1 MNQPRLAQV
10 LREEASHWWVRLDS
24 GELGDAER
32 EAFEAW
38 RAQSPAHRAA
48 FAEICAL
55 WGELDALK
63 PRFVP
68 NRAAAGSRKPARALW
83 AVAASLL
90 LALIVIPLLAT
101 RPEYRSEIGEIRTIK
116 LEDGSTVYLSSGSAL
131 DTDFGPARRH
141 LELLEGEAWFEV
153 AHDPARPFVV
163 RAGNGTA
170 TALGTVYDVKNMDG
184 KVQVTVIESRVEVD
198 YRSPGA
204 SNRKIVLAAGEQTI
218 YTDDSGPAEVRSSDL
233 DTVSAWRRGRL
244 VFENKPLGEVV
255 TELGRYHRG
264 MIVITDKALR
274 ERPVNGVFRTDD
286 PASVVAALE
295 NSLGLRSTRFT
306 DYLIL
311 LHP

>member
-1 MNQPRLAQV
+1 MNQPRLAKV

-24 GELGDAER
+24 GEPSDADR

-38 RAQSPAHRAA
+38 RAQSADHRAA

-68 NRAAAGSRKPARALW
+68 NRVAAWTRKPARARW
-83 AVAASLL
+83 TVAASLL
-90 LALIVIPLLAT
+90 LALIVIPMLAT
-101 RPEYRSEIGEIRTIK
+101 RPQYRSSIGEIRIVK

-131 DTDFGPARRH
+131 DTDFGPDRRH

-153 AHDPARPFVV
+153 AHDSSRPFVV

-184 KVQVTVIESRVEVD
+184 KVQVTVVESRVEVD
-198 YRSPGA
+198 YRSPG
-204 SNRKIVLAAGEQTI
+204 SPNRKIVLAAGEQTT
-218 YTDDSGPAEVRSSDL
+218 YTDDSAPSEVRAAGLEAVSS
-233 DTVSAWRRGRL
+233 WRRGRL

-255 TELGRYHRG
+255 TELSRYHRG
-264 MIVITDKALR
+264 MIVITDKALK
-274 ERPVNGVFRTDD
+274 ERPVSGVFRTDD
-286 PASVVAALE
+286 PASVIAALE
-295 NSLGLRSTRFT
+295 NSLGLKTTRFT

>member
-1 MNQPRLAQV
+1 MNQPRLAKA
-10 LREEASHWWVRLDS
+10 LREEASHWWVKLDS
-24 GELGDAER
+24 GELADADR

-38 RAQSPAHRAA
+38 RAQSADHRAA
-48 FAEICAL
+48 FAEICAF

-68 NRAAAGSRKPARALW
+68 NRATAGPRKPARARW

-90 LALIVIPLLAT
+90 LALVVVPLLAT
-101 RPEYRSEIGEIRTIK
+101 RPEYRSVIGEIRTIK
-116 LEDGSTVYLSSGSAL
+116 LEDGSIVHLSSGSAF
-131 DTDFGPARRH
+131 DTDFGPNRRH

-153 AHDPARPFVV
+153 AHDPSRPFVV

-198 YRSPGA
+198 YRSPG
-204 SNRKIVLAAGEQTI
+204 SPNRKIVLAAGQQTT
-218 YTDDSGPAEVRSSDL
+218 YTNDSAPSEVRSADL
-233 DTVSAWRRGRL
+233 DAVSAWRRGRL
-244 VFENKPLGEVV
+244 VFENKPLGEIV

-264 MIVITDKALR
+264 LIVITDKALR
-274 ERPVNGVFRTDD
+274 ARPVNGVFRTDD
-286 PASVVAALE
+286 PAGVIAALE
-295 NSLGLRSTRFT
+295 NSLGLKITRFT